1 MQGHTSGVEYDERRG
16 EVKYLDSKGLS
27 RPLFLPKQQFIIVG
41 VFVVIAIIIG
51 AVLIH
56 NFYSSTYG
64 SAQSTQETV
73 DENLSREV
81 TYDLPVLT
89 DIIGLDD
96 DAIRTAFEEAGLSIY
111 EENDEEADEEAE
123 GSEETESEDSS
134 DDGMELVKFPSD
146 MDASEAQSLY
156 EEGISSLGAE
166 DASMLL
172 NGMWTL
178 SVDRSS
184 GANMIVR
191 YADFSSGGLEAAVNA
206 AIATEGFDTESAS
219 EIDEDDSGNTYRE
232 GSLEIDGTA
241 YTWRVSAI
249 ALDEI
254 YDISGLPDD
263 AVYVGIRLSVS

>member
-1 MQGHTSGVEYDERRG
+1 MQGHKSGIEYDEKRG
-16 EVKYLDSKGLS
+16 EINYLDSKGLS
-27 RPLFLPKQQFIIVG
+27 RPLSIPKQQFIVVA
-41 VFVVIAIIIG
+41 VFVAIAAAIGIYAIYSFYG
-51 AVLIH
+51 AV
-56 NFYSSTYG
+56 YG
-64 SAQSTQETV
+64 SAQSTQEAI
-73 DENLSREV
+73 DENLSRDV
-81 TYDLPVLT
+81 TYDLPVLS
-89 DIIGLDD
+89 DIIAADD
-96 DAIRTAFEEAGLSIY
+96 DTIRTAFEEAGLSIY
-111 EENDEEADEEAE
+111 EEAEEESDEEAE
-123 GSEETESEDSS
+123 GSEETEEESS
-134 DDGMELVKFPSD
+134 DEGMELVKFPSD

-219 EIDEDDSGNTYRE
+219 DIDVDDSGNTYCE
-232 GSLEIDGTA
+232 GSMEIDGVA

-263 AVYVGIRLSVS
+263 AVYVGIRLSAS